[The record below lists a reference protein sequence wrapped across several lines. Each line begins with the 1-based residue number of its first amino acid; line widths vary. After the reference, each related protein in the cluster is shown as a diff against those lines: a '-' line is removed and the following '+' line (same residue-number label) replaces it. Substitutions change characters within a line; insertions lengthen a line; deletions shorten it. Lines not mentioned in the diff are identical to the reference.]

1 MTQATSSTKP
11 QKHSQR
17 SHALLSASGAGRWL
31 NCTPS
36 AKLEDEYGEKKS
48 SAYAEEGTLAHELS
62 ELYLRKD
69 TLNSVLVT
77 DLFSA
82 NTWKG
87 SSEDGCLTMLKG
99 EYKVKLNYKGVYVSI
114 YKNNEL
120 IHQKLSNVPDMTV
133 NEFINYLDNFIKNHE
148 NGNH

>member
-1 MTQATSSTKP
+1 MEQQFNIGNVIEHYKLNTEDLAKVLFPTVKYPKQAFDRVLKGEANLDVI
-11 QKHSQR
+11 QLER
-17 SHALLSASGAGRWL
+17 LASHIG
-31 NCTPS
+31 
-36 AKLEDEYGEKKS
+36 
-48 SAYAEEGTLAHELS
+48 
-62 ELYLRKD
+62 
-69 TLNSVLVT
+69 VLVT

-133 NEFINYLDNFIKNHE
+133 SEFINYLDNFIKNYE
-148 NGNH
+148 NGND

>member
-1 MTQATSSTKP
+1 MEQRFNISNVIKYYRLNTEDLARVLFPTVRYTKQAFDRVLKGEATLDVI
-11 QKHSQR
+11 Q
-17 SHALLSASGAGRWL
+17 
-31 NCTPS
+31 
-36 AKLEDEYGEKKS
+36 LER
-48 SAYAEEGTLAHELS
+48 LAN
-62 ELYLRKD
+62 YIG
-69 TLNSVLVT
+69 VLVA

-120 IHQKLSNVPDMTV
+120 IYQKFSNVPDMTI
-133 NEFINYLDNFIKNHE
+133 NEFINYLDNFIKNYE
-148 NGNH
+148 NGND